1 MTERNPEL
9 DAKIV
14 EAHVEAIA
22 LRRRQPR
29 EGMRVIHLSSDVM
42 EYLLSLA
49 TKEAREYDH
58 HTLFGVQV
66 IENPDWEAGRIEVVS
81 THPDFA

>member
-1 MTERNPEL
+1 MTERNIEL

-29 EGMRVIHLSSDVM
+29 EGMRVIHLSSDVL

-49 TKEAREYDH
+49 TWEAGRYDQ
-58 HTLFGVQV
+58 HTLFGIPV
-66 IENPDWEAGRIEVVS
+66 IEKPDWEDGRIEVVS
-81 THPDFA
+81 THPDFI